1 MIKSYLYNACLLTD
15 QDQSPFFQGYLF
27 VFCIKKLEYTSESVF
42 ISHLFLVNFKNINKE
57 NLKNYL

>member
-27 VFCIKKLEYTSESVF
+27 VFCIKKLESESVL
-42 ISHLFLVNFKNINKE
+42 ISYLFLVNFKNINKE